1 MSFANNWV
9 LILLLFVPL
18 LLWLML
24 TRGRQGSLNMAL
36 SSQDQGFATLIDK
49 IGFYLPLALRLLC
62 IAVLIIALA
71 RPQMGSAFSS
81 SKNKGIDIMMV
92 VDTSESMMAL
102 DMKLAGRAVDRLE
115 VVKKILQDF
124 VMKRGSDRIGLV
136 VFGENAFTQSPL
148 TTDHGA
154 VVDLI
159 NRMEIGMVGK
169 MTAIRSAM
177 ALGVKRLKDIKA
189 KSRVMILLTDG
200 QNNAGEISPGTA
212 IDIAKEYGVKIYT
225 VGVGREGKVPFVL
238 DTPIGKQTIMAE
250 LMMDEDTLVKISE
263 ETGGQYFRA
272 ESTEDLQ
279 RIYSHIDRLEKTE
292 IEVKEH
298 TDYKDI
304 FEGFL
309 WAALVLLLLELGL
322 GNTILFRLT

>member
-1 MSFANNWV
+1 MSFAHGWV
-9 LILLLFVPL
+9 LALILVVPL
-18 LLWLML
+18 LLWML
-24 TRGRQGSLNMAL
+24 LYRGRQGSLKLPL
-36 SSQDQGFATLIDK
+36 SSQDQGFATITDK
-49 IGFYLPLALRLLC
+49 IGFYLPLALRLAC
-62 IAVLIIALA
+62 IIILIIALA
-71 RPQMGSAFSS
+71 RPQLGSAYSS

-102 DMKLAGRAVDRLE
+102 DMKLNGRQVDRLE
-115 VVKKILQDF
+115 VVKKILEDF
-124 VMKRGSDRIGLV
+124 IVKRGHDRLGLI
-136 VFGENAFTQSPL
+136 VFGENAFTQCPL

-154 VVDLI
+154 VVDMV
-159 NRMEIGMVGK
+159 NRMYIGMVGK
-169 MTAIRSAM
+169 MTAIGSAM

-212 IDIAKEYGVKIYT
+212 IDIAKEYGVKVYT
-225 VGVGREGKVPFVL
+225 VGVGREGKVPFAIN
-238 DTPIGKQTIMAE
+238 TPIGKQVIMAE

-272 ESTEDLQ
+272 ESAEDLQ
-279 RIYSHIDRLEKTE
+279 RIYNHIDKLEKVQ

-298 TDYKDI
+298 TDHKDI

>member
-1 MSFANNWV
+1 MTFAHSWV
-9 LILLLFVPL
+9 LLTLLLVPL
-18 LLWLML
+18 LLWLVL
-24 TRGRQGSLNMAL
+24 VRGRQGSLKLPL
-36 SSQDQGFATLIDK
+36 SSQDQGFATLTDK
-49 IGFYLPLALRLLC
+49 IGFYLPLALRIICVC
-62 IAVLIIALA
+62 ILVISLA
-71 RPQMGSAFSS
+71 RPQLGSSFSS

-102 DMKLAGRAVDRLE
+102 DMKLAGRQVDRLV

-124 VMKRGSDRIGLV
+124 VSRRSNDRLGLV
-136 VFGENAFTQSPL
+136 VFGENAFTQCPL

-154 VVDLI
+154 VIDMI

-169 MTAIRSAM
+169 MTAIGSAM

-225 VGVGREGKVPFVL
+225 VGVGREGKVPFVI
-238 DTPIGKQTIMAE
+238 DTPMGKQTIMAE

-272 ESTEDLQ
+272 ESTEDLA
-279 RIYSHIDRLEKTE
+279 RIYQHIDKLEKTE

-309 WAALVLLLLELGL
+309 WAALVALLLELGL
-322 GNTILFRLT
+322 GNTVLFRLT

>member
-1 MSFANNWV
+1 MTFAHSWV
-9 LILLLFVPL
+9 LMFLLALPL
-18 LLWLML
+18 LLWLVL
-24 TRGRQGSLNMAL
+24 SRGRQGSLKLPLA
-36 SSQDQGFATLIDK
+36 SQDQGFATLVDR
-49 IGFYLPLALRLLC
+49 IGFYTPLALRLLC
-62 IAVLIIALA
+62 IAILIVVLA
-71 RPQMGSAFSS
+71 RPQLGSSFSS

-102 DMKLAGRAVDRLE
+102 DMKLNGRAVDRLE

-124 VMKRGSDRIGLV
+124 VMKRGFDRLGLV
-136 VFGENAFTQSPL
+136 VFGENAYTQCPL

-154 VVDLI
+154 VVDFI
-159 NRMEIGMVGK
+159 NRMEIGMAGK
-169 MTAIRSAM
+169 MTAIGSAM

-200 QNNAGEISPGTA
+200 QNNAGEISPGTG
-212 IDIAKEYGVKIYT
+212 IDIAKEYGVKVYT
-225 VGVGREGKVPFVL
+225 VGVGREGQVPFVV
-238 DTPIGKQTIMAE
+238 DTPIGKQKIMAE

-263 ETGGQYFRA
+263 STGGQYFRA
-272 ESTEDLQ
+272 ESMEDLQ
-279 RIYSHIDRLEKTE
+279 RIYNHIDKLEKTE

-309 WAALVLLLLELGL
+309 WAALVALLLELGL
-322 GNTILFRLT
+322 GNTVLFRLT